1 MEQPSLAAHDKEAVY
16 LEERAQLYYFH
27 RLTFKLK

>member
-1 MEQPSLAAHDKEAVY
+1 VEQHVLTAHDKEAVY
-16 LEERAQLYYFH
+16 LEERAQLYYFN